1 MAHTELASEILSKAS
16 KKEDFKDRAEGPH
29 PREQQAEEY
38 CGVEGGVGLRTQY
51 SSRPHPVVSAL
62 ISVSRVQQGPVVPAC
77 LAWDARS
84 SP

>member
-1 MAHTELASEILSKAS
+1 M
-16 KKEDFKDRAEGPH
+16 
-29 PREQQAEEY
+29 
-38 CGVEGGVGLRTQY
+38 EGGVGLRTQY

-84 SP
+84 SPQLKLISSYLAHSLCFGVLLCGSEDTTETEPWK